1 MALYTQESIDRVK
14 LAIDIVELVGA
25 RTELRRVGTRFTG
38 LCPFHDERT
47 PSFGVNPELSLFH
60 CFGCG
65 ESGDAIGFVQKTE
78 GLDFRESIELLADRY
93 GIELKLENEDPAEE
107 ERRRHRA
114 RLMTLLD
121 RAAEYYSRYLWD
133 SDEAARARAYLS
145 ERGLSDDVLRAYR
158 VGFSPS
164 AWDKLTGGA
173 RRDGYS
179 EQELVA
185 AGLGKS
191 GRQGGFG
198 DGFRGRIMFPLAD
211 PRGRVLGFGARMLD
225 EGRGP
230 KYLNTSQNEIY
241 HKGRQLFG
249 LHLARGPAAKE
260 ARIVVV
266 EGYTDVLA
274 LHQAGLEGCVAI
286 MGTSLTEEQMA
297 ELARAA
303 NRIYLA
309 LDADKAGQNAMLR
322 AARMAGSRD
331 VELRVVTMP
340 EGRDPAEIIA
350 ADGREVFDGLLA
362 DALSVPEFEVRRVL
376 ATADLSTAR
385 GRDHALE
392 LARPLIATVPERT
405 ASRDELVRHVADRL
419 DVPTSYVVTSLDR
432 QRAPARPAASTTR
445 GPGGGHGPD
454 QGAPGSA
461 PIEALIGAERDL
473 LAMCI
478 ADPRIAAPYLA
489 KLTDDHLSS
498 GPLRR
503 LRALL
508 AECPDDPIAALPSG
522 DPELAAV
529 AGEVAMRSE
538 EVPTEG
544 VVIRLGFLQ
553 LDLRRIDREL
563 RAAVATRDHATQRG
577 LWAERESVRNEL
589 EEVMG
594 QAS

>member
-1 MALYTQESIDRVK
+1 MAGFFDR
-14 LAIDIVELVGA
+14 
-25 RTELRRVGTRFTG
+25 
-38 LCPFHDERT
+38 
-47 PSFGVNPELSLFH
+47 
-60 CFGCG
+60 
-65 ESGDAIGFVQKTE
+65 
-78 GLDFRESIELLADRY
+78 
-93 GIELKLENEDPAEE
+93 
-107 ERRRHRA
+107 
-114 RLMTLLD
+114 
-121 RAAEYYSRYLWD
+121 
-133 SDEAARARAYLS
+133 
-145 ERGLSDDVLRAYR
+145 
-158 VGFSPS
+158 
-164 AWDKLTGGA
+164 
-173 RRDGYS
+173 
-179 EQELVA
+179 
-185 AGLGKS
+185 
-191 GRQGGFG
+191 
-198 DGFRGRIMFPLAD
+198 FRGRIMFPLAD
-211 PRGRVLGFGARMLD
+211 PRGRVLGFGARMLG

-260 ARIVVV
+260 ARMVVV

-274 LHQAGLEGCVAI
+274 LHQSGLEGVVAI

-350 ADGREVFDGLLA
+350 TDGRGAFDGLLA
-362 DALSVPEFEVRRVL
+362 DALTVPEFEVRRVL

-385 GRDHALE
+385 GRDQALE

-419 DVPTSYVVTSLDR
+419 DVPTSYVVTSLDGR
-432 QRAPARPAASTTR
+432 RAPSRPATR
-445 GPGGGHGPD
+445 ETDSREDPGPEG
-454 QGAPGSA
+454 GAPGSA
-461 PIEALIGAERDL
+461 PIEALIGAERDF
-473 LAMCI
+473 LAMVI
-478 ADPRIAAPYLA
+478 AEPRTAAPYLA
-489 KLTDDHLSS
+489 KLTDGHLSS

-503 LRALL
+503 LRALI
-508 AECPDDPIAALPSG
+508 AEHPTDPIAALPSG

-529 AGEVAMRSE
+529 TGEVAMRAE

-563 RAAVATRDHATQRG
+563 RAAGAAGDHAAQRR
-577 LWAERESVRNEL
+577 LWAEREAVRNEL